1 MSINQI
7 LTKLWNSRSVP
18 PDSFRAVAAS
28 IGGYDLVEEYLAAK
42 FWPLT
47 YGWAAKSFS
56 KVKLGNLTHPIFYP
70 QFGLERPANSS
81 NEVVVVAAHA

>member
-1 MSINQI
+1 
-7 LTKLWNSRSVP
+7 LEFKECTAA
-18 PDSFRAVAAS
+18 FRVAAAAIS
-28 IGGYDLVEEYLAAK
+28 GRNLVEEYQEAK
-42 FWPLT
+42 VWPLT